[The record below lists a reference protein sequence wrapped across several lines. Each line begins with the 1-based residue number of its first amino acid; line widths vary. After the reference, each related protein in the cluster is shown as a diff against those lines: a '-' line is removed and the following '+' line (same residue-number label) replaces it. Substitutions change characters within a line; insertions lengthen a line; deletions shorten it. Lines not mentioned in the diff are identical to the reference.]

1 MKKIAALVLS
11 IVMGLSVVGC
21 SNTNTN
27 GGGTDSS
34 SNTYKSGKYTAIATG
49 NNGDITVEVEFNE
62 SSIVGISVI
71 ESKETEGLG
80 DIAMDKVISQIVDGQ
95 TLAVDVVS
103 GATNSSNA
111 LLEAVEKCATEAGG
125 NIDVL
130 KTKTESESENKVEEI
145 ETDVVVV
152 GAGASGS
159 LAALAAVNNGA
170 SVILLEKAGTV
181 SGAGTMAGG
190 LFAADSNQ
198 QKEAG
203 KEVDKEWLY
212 EQYVKDSSY
221 YANSRLITKIIDEAG
236 KTVNYL
242 EENGVNLLLM
252 DSGAGAQYAHVG
264 MPSTIHYYQDGGSVA
279 IQTLHDKVVDNGGQV
294 LYETPGEE
302 LIFDKDNK
310 VAGVI
315 AKKADGTTLKI
326 NAKSVILATG
336 GFGGNAEMMAEVFGE
351 KAGTGLIG
359 TATGDG
365 LNMAWSAGAAE
376 EGIEIAQWFGMKYGP
391 EAKQMENSS
400 KLTELVRNPLL
411 FVNNRGERFC
421 NEEEAYESAALG
433 TYMYNQPDGDMYII
447 LNDSIINEV
456 AEKGLAEVFADRW
469 GHLYGQ
475 GLTYQEAGH
484 VKDLDAMCETNRT
497 PYDYSS
503 TIEDAV
509 KCGVAFQADS
519 IEKLAELINAPY
531 LVEEVNNYNEMC
543 KNGKDTQFYKESKYM
558 YSLEEGTFYAVKV
571 DLRCL
576 GTLGGV
582 KINENIQA
590 VDEEGNPI
598 ENLWVAGAD
607 AGGLYGNN
615 YVMFEGGTLGFAY
628 TSGRLA
634 GENAAKNAISE

>member
-1 MKKIAALVLS
+1 MKKVEALVLT
-11 IVMGLSVVGC
+11 IVMGLSIVGC
-21 SNTNTN
+21 TNNSKSEGEATTN
-27 GGGTDSS
+27 N
-34 SNTYKSGKYTAIATG
+34 NTYKVGKYTATATG
-49 NNGDITVEVEFNE
+49 NNGDIKVEVEFNE
-62 SSIVGISVI
+62 SSIVGVSIV

-80 DIAMDKVISQIVDGQ
+80 DVAIDKVVSQIIDEQ
-95 TLAVDVVS
+95 TLSVDVVT
-103 GATNSSNA
+103 GATNSCNA

-125 NIDVL
+125 NIDLL
-130 KTKTESESENKVEEI
+130 KTKSDSNSEAKIEEI

-152 GAGASGS
+152 GAGAAGS
-159 LAALAAVNNGA
+159 LAALSASNNGA
-170 SVILLEKAGTV
+170 NVVLLEKAGTV

-203 KEVDKEWLY
+203 KEVDKEWFY

-221 YANSRLITKIIDEAG
+221 YANSRLVTRIIDEAG
-236 KTVNYL
+236 ETVNYL

-264 MPSTIHYYQDGGSVA
+264 MPATIHYYQDGGSVA
-279 IQTLHDKVVDNGGQV
+279 IQILHNKVTENGGQV

-302 LIFDKDNK
+302 LIFDKDDK

-315 AKKADGTTLKI
+315 AKKADGTTLRI

-336 GFGGNAEMMAEVFGE
+336 GFGGNAEMMTEVFGE

-376 EGIEIAQWFGMKYGP
+376 EGIEVAQWFGMKYGP
-391 EAKQMENSS
+391 EAKQMESSS

-411 FVNNRGERFC
+411 FVNSRGERFC

-447 LNDSIINEV
+447 LNDSIIKEV

-484 VKDLDAMCETNRT
+484 VKDLDAMCEANRT
-497 PYDYSS
+497 PYDYSA

-509 KCGVAFQADS
+509 KCGGAFEADS

-558 YSLEEGTFYAVKV
+558 NSLEEGTFYAVKV

-590 VDEEGNPI
+590 VDEEGNAI
-598 ENLWVAGAD
+598 ENLWVAGSD

>member
-1 MKKIAALVLS
+1 
-11 IVMGLSVVGC
+11 
-21 SNTNTN
+21 
-27 GGGTDSS
+27 
-34 SNTYKSGKYTAIATG
+34 
-49 NNGDITVEVEFNE
+49 
-62 SSIVGISVI
+62 
-71 ESKETEGLG
+71 
-80 DIAMDKVISQIVDGQ
+80 
-95 TLAVDVVS
+95 
-103 GATNSSNA
+103 
-111 LLEAVEKCATEAGG
+111 
-125 NIDVL
+125 
-130 KTKTESESENKVEEI
+130 
-145 ETDVVVV
+145 
-152 GAGASGS
+152 
-159 LAALAAVNNGA
+159 
-170 SVILLEKAGTV
+170 
-181 SGAGTMAGG
+181 
-190 LFAADSNQ
+190 
-198 QKEAG
+198 
-203 KEVDKEWLY
+203 
-212 EQYVKDSSY
+212 
-221 YANSRLITKIIDEAG
+221 
-236 KTVNYL
+236 
-242 EENGVNLLLM
+242 M

-376 EGIEIAQWFGMKYGP
+376 EGIEVAQWFGMKYGP

-634 GENAAKNAISE
+634 GENAAQNAISK

>member
-1 MKKIAALVLS
+1 MKKVAALVLT
-11 IVMGLSVVGC
+11 IVMGLSIVGC
-21 SNTNTN
+21 TNNSKSEGEATTN
-27 GGGTDSS
+27 N
-34 SNTYKSGKYTAIATG
+34 NTYKVGKYTATATG
-49 NNGDITVEVEFNE
+49 NNGDIKVEVEFNE
-62 SSIVGISVI
+62 SSIVGVSIV

-80 DIAMDKVISQIVDGQ
+80 DVAIDKVVSQIIDEQ
-95 TLAVDVVS
+95 TLSVDVVT
-103 GATNSSNA
+103 GATNSCNA

-125 NIDVL
+125 NIDLL
-130 KTKTESESENKVEEI
+130 KTKSDSNSEAKIEEI

-152 GAGASGS
+152 GAGAAGS
-159 LAALAAVNNGA
+159 LAALSASNNGA
-170 SVILLEKAGTV
+170 NVVLLEKAGTV

-203 KEVDKEWLY
+203 KEVDKEWFY

-221 YANSRLITKIIDEAG
+221 YANSRLVTRIIDEAG
-236 KTVNYL
+236 ETVNYL

-264 MPSTIHYYQDGGSVA
+264 MPATIHYYQDGGSVA
-279 IQTLHDKVVDNGGQV
+279 IQTLHNKVTENGGQV

-302 LIFDKDNK
+302 LIFDKDDK
-310 VAGVI
+310 VDGVI
-315 AKKADGTTLKI
+315 AKKADGTTLRI

-336 GFGGNAEMMAEVFGE
+336 GFGGNAEMMTEVFGQ

-376 EGIEIAQWFGMKYGP
+376 EGIEVAQWFGMKYGP
-391 EAKQMENSS
+391 EAKQMESSS

-411 FVNNRGERFC
+411 FVNSRGERFC

-447 LNDSIINEV
+447 LNDSIIKEV

-475 GLTYQEAGH
+475 GLKYQEAGH
-484 VKDLDAMCETNRT
+484 VKDLDAMCEANRT
-497 PYDYSS
+497 PYDYSA

-509 KCGVAFQADS
+509 KCGVAFEADS

-558 YSLEEGTFYAVKV
+558 NSLEEGTFYAVKV

-590 VDEEGNPI
+590 VDEEGNAI
-598 ENLWVAGAD
+598 ENLWVAGSD

>member
-1 MKKIAALVLS
+1 MKNVTALVLA
-11 IVMGLSVVGC
+11 IVMSLSIIGC
-21 SNTNTN
+21 TSNTENEGGKTSNTN
-27 GGGTDSS
+27 S
-34 SNTYKSGKYTAIATG
+34 YKSGKYTAISTG
-49 NNGDITVEVEFNE
+49 NNGDIKVEVEFSEN
-62 SSIVGISVI
+62 SIIGISII

-80 DIAMDKVISQIVDGQ
+80 DIAIDKVISQIVEGQ

-103 GATNSSNA
+103 GATNSCNA
-111 LLEAVEKCATEAGG
+111 LLEAVEKCAIEAGG
-125 NIDVL
+125 NIESL
-130 KTKTESESENKVEEI
+130 KTESESNSESKIEEV

-152 GAGASGS
+152 GAGAAGS
-159 LAALAAVNNGA
+159 LAALSASNNGA

-198 QKEAG
+198 QKESG
-203 KEVDKEWLY
+203 KEVDKKWLY
-212 EQYVKDSSY
+212 DQYVKDSSY
-221 YANSRLITKIIDEAG
+221 YANSRLITKITDEAG
-236 KTVNYL
+236 ETVNYL

-264 MPSTIHYYQDGGSVA
+264 MPATIHYYQDGGSVA
-279 IQTLHDKVVDNGGQV
+279 IQTLHDKFIENGGQV
-294 LYETPGEE
+294 LYETPGTE

-310 VAGVI
+310 VSGVI
-315 AKKADGTTLKI
+315 AKKSDGTTLRI
-326 NAKSVILATG
+326 NAKSVVLATG
-336 GFGGNAEMMAEVFGE
+336 GFGGNSEMMSEVFGE

-376 EGIEIAQWFGMKYGP
+376 EGIEVAQWFGMKYGQ
-391 EAKQMENSS
+391 EAKQMEDSS

-447 LNDSIINEV
+447 LNDSIIKEV

-475 GLTYQEAGH
+475 GLTYIESGH
-484 VKDLDAMCETNRT
+484 VKDLDAMAEANRT
-497 PYDYSS
+497 PYDYTS

-509 KCGVAFQADS
+509 KCGVAFEANT
-519 IEKLAELINAPY
+519 IEELAKLIDAPY
-531 LVEEVNNYNEMC
+531 LVEEVKNYNEMC
-543 KNGKDTQFYKESKYM
+543 KSGEDTQFYKDSKYM
-558 YSLEEGTFYAVKV
+558 YDLEEGTFYAVKV

-582 KINENIQA
+582 KINEDIQA
-590 VDEEGNPI
+590 VDEEGNAI
-598 ENLWVAGAD
+598 ENLWVAGSD

>member
-1 MKKIAALVLS
+1 MKKVAALVLS
-11 IVMGLSVVGC
+11 IVMGLSIVGC
-21 SNTNTN
+21 TNN
-27 GGGTDSS
+27 KAEGGTTTSES
-34 SNTYKSGKYTAIATG
+34 IYKAGKYTATATG
-49 NNGDITVEVEFNE
+49 NNGDIKIEVEFNE
-62 SSIVGISVI
+62 NSIVGVSVV

-80 DIAMDKVISQIVDGQ
+80 DVAIDKLISQIVDGQ

-103 GATNSSNA
+103 GATNSCNA

-125 NIDVL
+125 NIDSL
-130 KTKTESESENKVEEI
+130 KTKVESNSEAKVEEI

-152 GAGASGS
+152 GAGAAGS
-159 LAALAAVNNGA
+159 LAALSASNNGA
-170 SVILLEKAGTV
+170 NVVLLEKAGTV

-212 EQYVKDSSY
+212 DQYVRDSSY
-221 YANSRLITKIIDEAG
+221 YANSRLITRIIDEAG
-236 KTVNYL
+236 ETVNYL

-264 MPSTIHYYQDGGSVA
+264 MPATIHYYQDGGSVA
-279 IQTLHDKVVDNGGQV
+279 IQTLHDKVVENGGQV
-294 LYETPGEE
+294 MYETPGEE

-310 VAGVI
+310 VAGVV
-315 AKKADGTTLKI
+315 AKKADGTTLRI

-336 GFGGNAEMMAEVFGE
+336 GFGGNAEMMTEVFGE

-376 EGIEIAQWFGMKYGP
+376 EGIEVAQWFGMKYGP
-391 EAKQMENSS
+391 EAKKMEDSG
-400 KLTELVRNPLL
+400 KLTDLVRNPLL
-411 FVNNRGERFC
+411 FVNTRGERFC

-447 LNDSIINEV
+447 LNDSIIKEV

-484 VKDLDAMCETNRT
+484 VKDLDAMAEANRT
-497 PYDYSS
+497 PYDYTS

-509 KCGVAFQADS
+509 KCGVAFEANT
-519 IEKLAELINAPY
+519 IEELAKLIDAPY
-531 LVEEVNNYNEMC
+531 LVEEVKNYNEMC
-543 KNGKDTQFYKESKYM
+543 KSGEDTQFYKDSKYM
-558 YSLEEGTFYAVKV
+558 YDLEEGTFYAVKV

-582 KINENIQA
+582 KINEDIQA
-590 VDEEGNPI
+590 VDEEGNAI
-598 ENLWVAGAD
+598 ENLWVAGSD

-634 GENAAKNAISE
+634 GENAAQNAISK